1 MISDVTGQLIHS
13 TFEIGRL
20 LRTKMMV
27 CAPDDMH
34 MGQLHALVFIRE
46 QEGITMKE
54 LAKLLHV
61 TSPSATSFITRLEK
75 MGYVKRT
82 HDKEN
87 RKLVRVTLTPSG
99 RKILESKMTE
109 KRCIVEKILSGLTI
123 QDQKSLLSLLQKMI
137 DHCSTH

>member
-1 MISDVTGQLIHS
+1 MLSDVTGQLIHS

-46 QEGITMKE
+46 KEGITMKE
-54 LAKLLHV
+54 LAKMLHV
-61 TSPSATSFITRLEK
+61 TSPSATSFVARLEK
-75 MGYVKRT
+75 LKYIKRT
-82 HDKEN
+82 HDEQN

-99 RKILESKMTE
+99 RKILESKMAE
-109 KRCIVEKILSGLTI
+109 KRKIVEKFLSGLTVD
-123 QDQKSLLSLLQKMI
+123 DQRSLLSLLQKMVA
-137 DHCSTH
+137 HCSAV